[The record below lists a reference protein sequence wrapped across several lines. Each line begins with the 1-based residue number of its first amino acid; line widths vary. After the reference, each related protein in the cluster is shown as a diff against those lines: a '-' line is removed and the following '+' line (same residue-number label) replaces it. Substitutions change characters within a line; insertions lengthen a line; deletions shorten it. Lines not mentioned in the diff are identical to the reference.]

1 MVIEKESDF
10 AEKARKMK
18 GKLIALDDSSGMS
31 FCVLHKV
38 SLTGNVVA
46 LAKESKIYIKKT
58 DWLKEHFVDSFD

>member
-1 MVIEKESDF
+1 MIKGKESDF

-58 DWLKEHFVDSFD
+58 DWLKEHFVDSF